1 MSADLINTRHIPAEG
16 SMPPYGENRQ
26 SGQINRPSLG
36 PHARLI
42 GILYTRASNSLPAYK
57 MPTQGELKTALELG
71 YTEEQ
76 LSKQTKSKINQL
88 IARKLGE
95 AAKIKDGTIELTE
108 LTDLINQSNIIKTKQ
123 KLDLD
128 TVRAFY
134 NKNKNIDLT
143 SIEHDLQ
150 LLKKLDKATNTTNTY
165 NESKGLSKA
174 LLNGLYPKDSRI
186 IISQARAI
194 TGANHLE
201 SNGEREAVVIGTTA
215 SLNNATGSE
224 KKTAIK
230 VHVKANQNND
240 PRAKGKGNFI
250 TQIHKTVAKDAKR
263 REFTIQPENIVR
275 FK

>member
-1 MSADLINTRHIPAEG
+1 MHEKYFSTRYIPAEG
-16 SMPPYGENRQ
+16 RMPSNGGNRK
-26 SGQINRPSLG
+26 SDQINRPSLG
-36 PHARLI
+36 IHSVQI
-42 GILYTRASNSLPAYK
+42 GILHTRARKSLVAIEI
-57 MPTQGELKTALELG
+57 PTQEELRKALELG
-71 YTEEQ
+71 YKENE